1 MRGTPEDDNGAD
13 EERPG
18 TRLKQLLE
26 SFAEEARDFTRRK
39 PLEGLLLSFIA
50 GLVLGDL
57 LRRNR

>member
-1 MRGTPEDDNGAD
+1 MRGTPDEDNGAD
-13 EERPG
+13 DENPG
-18 TRLKQLLE
+18 ARLKQLFD